1 MEKKIK
7 ELEKIIKYGFKKSS
21 LLEKALTHKSLN
33 SDINNEKLEF
43 LGDRVLG
50 LVISETLLEKYPNEK
65 EGIIDKKFANLV
77 NKKTWSL
84 IAKKINLKK
93 FILLGSTHK
102 KIERS
107 ADKISSDCLEA
118 LVGAIYLDGG
128 FKSVEKFIFTFW
140 EEYLLKSTVTLID
153 AKTKLQEFSLKKF
166 KELPKYTFFKKTGP
180 QHRPL
185 FKTEVQIPNSKKIVG
200 IGSSKKNAQQNAASK
215 LLKVLNIW
223 FGKTNVIYFQKE
235 NLEKTQIL

>member
-7 ELEKIIKYGFKKSS
+7 ELEKIIKYEFKKS
-21 LLEKALTHKSLN
+21 LYLERALTHKSFN
-33 SDINNEKLEF
+33 NQINNEKLEF

-50 LVISETLLEKYPNEK
+50 LVIAETLLEKYPDEK

-77 NKKTWSL
+77 NKKTCSL

-93 FILLGSTHK
+93 YILLGSSHK
-102 KIERS
+102 KLERS

-118 LVGAIYLDGG
+118 VVGAIYLDSG
-128 FKSVEKFIFTFW
+128 FKSVQKFIFTFW
-140 EEYLLKSTVTLID
+140 EEFLLKSTITLID
-153 AKTKLQEFSLKKF
+153 SKTKLQEFSLKKF
-166 KELPKYTFFKKTGP
+166 KELPKYTFSKKTGP

-200 IGSSKKNAQQNAASK
+200 IGSSKKNAQQNAAAK
-215 LLKVLNIW
+215 LLKILNI
-223 FGKTNVIYFQKE
+223 
-235 NLEKTQIL
+235 

>member
-7 ELEKIIKYGFKKSS
+7 ELEKIIKYDFKKSA
-21 LLEKALTHKSLN
+21 LLERALTHKSLN
-33 SDINNEKLEF
+33 NEINNEKLEF

-50 LVISETLLEKYPNEK
+50 LVIAETLIEKYPDEK

-77 NKKTWSL
+77 NKKTCSL

-93 FILLGSTHK
+93 FILLGSSHK
-102 KIERS
+102 KVERS

-128 FKSVEKFIFTFW
+128 FKPVQKFIFSFW
-140 EEYLLKSTVTLID
+140 EEYLLKSTITLID
-153 AKTKLQEFSLKKF
+153 SKTKLQEFSLKKF

-180 QHRPL
+180 QHRPS

-200 IGSSKKNAQQNAASK
+200 IGSSKKNAQQNAAAK
-215 LLKVLNIW
+215 LLKILNI
-223 FGKTNVIYFQKE
+223 
-235 NLEKTQIL
+235 

>member
-7 ELEKIIKYGFKKSS
+7 EFEKIIKYNFKRSS
-21 LLEKALTHKSLN
+21 LLEKALTHKSLDN
-33 SDINNEKLEF
+33 NINNEKLEF

-50 LVISETLLEKYPNEK
+50 LVISEKLLNKFPNEK

-77 NKKTWSL
+77 NKRTCLL

-93 FILLGSTHK
+93 FILLGSSHK
-102 KIERS
+102 KLERS

-118 LVGAIYLDGG
+118 IVGAIYLDGG
-128 FKSVEKFIFTFW
+128 LKFVEKFILNFW
-140 EEYLLKSTVTLID
+140 EEFLIKSTVTLID
-153 AKTKLQEFSLKKF
+153 SKTKLQEFSLKKF
-166 KELPKYTFFKKTGP
+166 KELPKYVFFKKTDP

-200 IGSSKKNAQQNAASK
+200 IGSSKKNAQQNAAAK
-215 LLKVLNIW
+215 LLKILN
-223 FGKTNVIYFQKE
+223 V
-235 NLEKTQIL
+235 